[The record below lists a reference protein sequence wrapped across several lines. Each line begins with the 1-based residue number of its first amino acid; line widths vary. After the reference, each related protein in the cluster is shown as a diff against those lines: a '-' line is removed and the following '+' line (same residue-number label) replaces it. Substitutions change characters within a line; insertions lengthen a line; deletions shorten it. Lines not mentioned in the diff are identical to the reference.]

1 MQNIIVTR
9 VTIVNMYM
17 KINHGKRRIFFIGL
31 KNFFLIIITGFIK
44 VLTVPL
50 LVAELVFHIKATV
63 QNTG

>member
-1 MQNIIVTR
+1 
-9 VTIVNMYM
+9 M